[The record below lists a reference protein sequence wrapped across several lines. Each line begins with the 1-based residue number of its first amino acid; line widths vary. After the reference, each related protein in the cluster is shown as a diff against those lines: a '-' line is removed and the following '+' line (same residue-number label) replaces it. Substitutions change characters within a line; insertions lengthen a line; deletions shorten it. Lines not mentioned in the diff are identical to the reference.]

1 MADRERVSAQTTDAI
16 MGVALDAVIAVD
28 ADGVIVAWNA
38 LATTTFGWT
47 DTEVVG
53 RSLGDLIVPPR
64 YRAAHRAGMERFHQT
79 GLARVVGR
87 RIEISAVDRNA
98 REFPVE
104 LSIIQA
110 PPGGRAAFIGFL
122 RDVSDRVAAQSRLVL
137 SEESLRL
144 ATEAADVGTWDL
156 DLITN
161 ELTWSD
167 RTKAMFGVSPD
178 VPCSLDD
185 FYGGLHPDDL
195 DETSVAFTS
204 ALDPTVRAVY
214 DVQYRTVGK
223 EDRLVRWVAAK
234 GKGIFDAD
242 GRCIRAVG
250 TAMDI
255 TAQKASIAR
264 QALMLEIVDLLRGG
278 ETGEALKSACAA
290 IGRYFGV
297 SRAGYGQLDPLQ
309 DIFRYTVCW
318 TDGSVSPLLGDHPA
332 HASGAKI
339 AHRLSAGRTV
349 AVGDIF
355 SDTLSDEADTRQ
367 TASSLDTRAILVVP
381 FLRGPRLR
389 TIIFLN
395 DRNVRHWS
403 PEEVAFM
410 EEVAERL
417 RQVIERADGEAALA
431 ASEAE
436 FRTLAQATPNQ
447 VWASTPDGKL
457 NWFNERVYAYGG
469 ARPGELDGDGWVA
482 MVHADDVPAAAEKWR
497 AALQAGGTYE
507 MEFRLRRHDGAYR
520 WHLGRALP
528 ILGPD
533 GKVARWIGTNTDI
546 EDQKATSEALA
557 RLNATLEQEVA
568 ERTADRDRVW
578 RNSQDLLLVGDQKGV
593 IRAVSPSVETI
604 LGWSP
609 DDLVGRHAFGFVI
622 EEDQAAS
629 NEAIKVAAV
638 GRLDA
643 YENRCRHKD
652 GGFRWLSW
660 VAAPEEGHIF
670 ASGRDIT
677 AEKAAAEELAQTQ
690 DALRQSQK
698 MEAVGQLTGGIAHD
712 FNNMLAVVIGSLDL
726 LRRRLAG
733 EDSRSRRYLEAAAE
747 GAQRAA
753 ALTQRLLAFS
763 RQQPLKPEPTDLNK
777 LVASMS
783 DLLRHSLGADVRL
796 ETVQGGGLWRTNV
809 DPNQL
814 ENVVLNLAVNA
825 RDAMPEGGRL
835 TIETQNAYLDERYVQ
850 SEPGLSIGQYVL
862 LAISDTGS
870 GMPADVIAKAFDPF
884 FTTKPVGKG
893 TGLGLS
899 QVYGFIKQSGGHVKI
914 YSEVGQGTAIKLYLP
929 RLVGRDQVTPLN
941 NAAQGLLLGD
951 TQELVLVVEDEPA
964 VRRFS
969 VEALGELGYRVLEAD
984 SAQTA
989 LQHLEANP
997 DIALLFTDIVMP
1009 DVNGRKLADEACRLR
1024 PDLRVLFTTG
1034 YTRNAVV
1041 HNGILD
1047 LGVEM
1052 IGKPFTIEQLATK
1065 VRRVLDANTAALDDA
1080 G

>member
-1 MADRERVSAQTTDAI
+1 MPDRERVSGLTVDAI
-16 MGVALDAVIAVD
+16 MGFALDAVIAVD
-28 ADGVIVAWNA
+28 GDGAIVAWNA

-53 RSLGDLIVPPR
+53 RNLGDLIVPPR
-64 YRAAHRAGMERFHQT
+64 YRAAHRTGMERFRQT

-87 RIEISAVDRNA
+87 RIEISAVDRNE

-110 PPGGRAAFIGFL
+110 PPGGRAQFIGFL
-122 RDVSDRVAAQSRLVL
+122 RDISDRLAAQSRLVL

-144 ATEAADVGTWDL
+144 ATEAAEVGTWDL

-178 VPCSLDD
+178 VPCGMKD

-195 DETSVAFTS
+195 DATSLAFAS
-204 ALDPTVRAVY
+204 ALDPAIRAIY
-214 DVQYRTVGK
+214 DVQYRTIGK
-223 EDRLVRWVAAK
+223 EDRVVRWVAAK

-242 GRCIRAVG
+242 DRCVRAVG
-250 TAMDI
+250 TAIDI
-255 TAQKASIAR
+255 TAEKAANAR
-264 QALMLEIVDLLRGG
+264 QAFMLELVDLLRDAD
-278 ETGEALKSACAA
+278 TSQALQTACAA
-290 IGRYFGV
+290 LGRYFGV
-297 SRAGYGQLDPLQ
+297 SRVGYGQLDPLR

-318 TDGSVSPLLGDHPA
+318 TDGSVPPLLGDHPA
-332 HASGAKI
+332 HAFGSKI
-339 AHRLSAGRTV
+339 VQRLSAGRTV
-349 AVGDIF
+349 VVGDLF
-355 SDTLSDEADTRQ
+355 SDPLSDEPETRQ
-367 TASSLDTRAILVVP
+367 TASSVDTKTILVVP

-389 TIIFLN
+389 TIIYLN
-395 DRNVRHWS
+395 DRSVRHWGHD
-403 PEEVAFM
+403 EVLFM
-410 EEVAERL
+410 EEVAERV
-417 RQVIERADGEAALA
+417 RQVIERADAEAALA

-436 FRTLAQATPNQ
+436 FRTFAQAMPNQ
-447 VWASTPDGKL
+447 VWASAPDGKL

-469 ARPGELDGDGWVA
+469 GQPGELDGDGWVA
-482 MVHADDVPAAAEKWR
+482 MVHPDDVPAAAEKWQ
-497 AALQAGGTYE
+497 AALQAGLTYE
-507 MEFRLRRHDGAYR
+507 TEFRLRRHDGAYR

-528 ILGPD
+528 IRDPD
-533 GKVARWIGTNTDI
+533 GKISRWIGTNTDI

-578 RNSQDLLLVGDQKGV
+578 RNSQDLLVVVDPRGV
-593 IRAVSPSVETI
+593 FRAVSPSVKAI
-604 LGWSP
+604 LGWTP
-609 DDLVGRHAFGFVI
+609 DELMGQSAFGFIV
-622 EEDQAAS
+622 EEDRAS
-629 NEAIKVAAV
+629 TNEAIKEAAV
-638 GRLDA
+638 GRLDV
-643 YENRCRHKD
+643 YENRYRHKD

-660 VAAPEEGHIF
+660 VAAPEDGFIYG
-670 ASGRDIT
+670 AGRDIT
-677 AEKAAAEELAQTQ
+677 VEKAASEELARTQ

-726 LRRRLAG
+726 LRRRLVG
-733 EDSRSRRYLEAAAE
+733 EDARSRRYLEAAVD

-753 ALTQRLLAFS
+753 TLTQRLLAFS

-777 LVASMS
+777 LVAGMS
-783 DLLRHSLGADVRL
+783 ELLRHSLGTDVRL
-796 ETVQGGGLWRTNV
+796 ETVQGGGLWRANV

-814 ENVVLNLAVNA
+814 ENVILNLAVNA

-835 TIETQNAYLDERYVQ
+835 TIETQNAHLDERYVA
-850 SEPGLSIGQYVL
+850 SEPGLSLGQYVL

-914 YSEVGQGTAIKLYLP
+914 YSEVGVGTTIKVYLP
-929 RLVGRDQVTPLN
+929 RVMGSHQATPSSYT
-941 NAAQGLLLGD
+941 LLDLPLGD
-951 TQELVLVVEDEPA
+951 EQELVLVVEDEPA

-969 VEALGELGYRVLEAD
+969 VDALGELGYRVLEAD
-984 SAQTA
+984 GAEAA
-989 LQHLEANP
+989 LQHLDDHP

-1009 DVNGRKLADEACRLR
+1009 DVNGRRLADEARRRR
-1024 PDLRVLFTTG
+1024 PDLKVLFTTG

-1047 LGVEM
+1047 PGVEM
-1052 IGKPFTIEQLATK
+1052 IGKPFTIEQLAAK
-1065 VRRVLDANTAALDDA
+1065 VREVLDTDVAAID
-1080 G
+1080 